1 MSMSYIDQDRS
12 RERALSGALSAIVV
26 GTIGYALASGLA
38 VKVWNALPPEL
49 PIHQYPA
56 APLPPP
62 PPPHPVHKTTPH
74 TEPQPQTI
82 TPPPTIPDTLPPLGP
97 TTFHPDPGPTISLG
111 PPTTIETPPP
121 PPTRNLS
128 SGVSPIGHPGDWA
141 TTDDYPAAA
150 LRSGDHGRTGFRLD
164 IGTDGKPTACTVT
177 ASSGSDELDKA
188 TCRLLMRRARFHPA
202 KGVDGTPVVASYSNG
217 VTWAIPAD

>member
-1 MSMSYIDQDRS
+1 MVMSYIDQDRS

-26 GTIGYALASGLA
+26 GTVGYALATGLA

-49 PIHQYPA
+49 PIHEYPA
-56 APLPPP
+56 PPLPPP
-62 PPPHPVHKTTPH
+62 PPPHPMHKTVAHTPSPP
-74 TEPQPQTI
+74 TTTQ
-82 TPPPTIPDTLPPLGP
+82 PPTIPNALPPLGP
-97 TTFHPDPGPTISLG
+97 TALHIDPGPIIPLG
-111 PPTTIETPPP
+111 PPTTIETPPQQ
-121 PPTRNLS
+121 PTRNLS
-128 SGVSPIGHPGDWA
+128 SGVSPIGRPGDWA

-164 IGTDGKPTACTVT
+164 IGIDGKPTACTIT

-202 KGVDGTPVVASYSNG
+202 KGMDGDPIAASYSNG
-217 VTWAIPAD
+217 VTWAIPTGS